1 MSDSAELS
9 AVSLNYNTAGKQLW
23 GRAKVNEVLL
33 ANSIKLSFLGDKTN
47 AVTNGVIEELGTF
60 KLIPLGIGGQETPE
74 L

>member
-1 MSDSAELS
+1 M
-9 AVSLNYNTAGKQLW
+9 
-23 GRAKVNEVLL
+23 LL

-60 KLIPLGIGGQETPE
+60 KPIPLGIRGQETPE

>member
-9 AVSLNYNTAGKQLW
+9 AASLNYNTAGKQLW
-23 GRAKVNEVLL
+23 GRVKVNEVLL

-60 KLIPLGIGGQETPE
+60 KPIPPGIGEQETPE
-74 L
+74 F